1 MSIIDDF
8 IEQSNDPMP
17 SYSSSSFFVD
27 SVGFEPSDPVM
38 VCKFYLLTIMNISK
52 FGEPALLSNLPL
64 ICQLVLQLETGFV
77 SMGLAE
83 DDSRV
88 FALDRVQFQFPAQ
101 LRTMAVSNEILIMA
115 LETNHILRIDLQQAH
130 EVEGEVA
137 NMRR

>member
-1 MSIIDDF
+1 
-8 IEQSNDPMP
+8 
-17 SYSSSSFFVD
+17 
-27 SVGFEPSDPVM
+27 
-38 VCKFYLLTIMNISK
+38 
-52 FGEPALLSNLPL
+52 
-64 ICQLVLQLETGFV
+64 
-77 SMGLAE
+77 MGLAE